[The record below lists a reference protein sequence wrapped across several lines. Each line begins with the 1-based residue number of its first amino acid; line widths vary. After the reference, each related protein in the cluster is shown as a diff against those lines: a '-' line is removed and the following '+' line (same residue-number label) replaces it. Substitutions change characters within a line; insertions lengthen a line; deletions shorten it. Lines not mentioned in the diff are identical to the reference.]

1 MPKCKLDLILDEP
14 DVVHSG
20 GGTIS
25 GRVEVTVDEDVTCK
39 ELEVRTH
46 WTTHGRGNISSGSE
60 DKVII
65 YQGDWRAGHRATYAF
80 ELPISEWP
88 PTYHGHHLNIE
99 HFVEAQANIP
109 WAFDPKASQP
119 FQMHS
124 TKQGS
129 GEKGSYK
136 EGGINWIGLLIAFAA
151 IAFAFSPGPRLLN
164 LPLAG
169 VWWLGVVGIF
179 CLVPWII
186 RNVLPKWALGSISAE
201 LDAESYCTGG
211 TIGGTISISPRK
223 SVQINGIQMTVSG
236 EEECV
241 SGSGSHRR
249 TYRHTLF
256 EGKEQ
261 LAESMILNPGHPNQF
276 ALGFTLPADAPPSI
290 DLGSNNIQW
299 SVDLR
304 IDIPRWPDWYI
315 SMPIHINPEQQT

>member
-14 DVVHSG
+14 DVVHPG

-25 GRVEVTVDEDVTCK
+25 GRVEVTVDKDVTCK
-39 ELEVRTH
+39 GLEVRTH
-46 WTTHGRGNISSGSE
+46 WTTHGSGNIDIGSE
-60 DKVII
+60 DSVII

-80 ELPISEWP
+80 EVPISEWP

-99 HFVEAQANIP
+99 HFVEARANIP

-124 TKQGS
+124 TKHEGTGKKS
-129 GEKGSYK
+129 SYK
-136 EGGINWIGLLIAFAA
+136 QGGFNWIGLLFAFAA
-151 IAFAFSPGPRLLN
+151 LAFFFNAGPRLFSLSSI
-164 LPLAG
+164 G
-169 VWWLGVVGIF
+169 VWFLGGIGVIV
-179 CLVPWII
+179 LVFWII
-186 RNVLPKWALGSISAE
+186 RSVLPKWALGSVSAE

-236 EEECV
+236 QEKCV
-241 SGSGSHRR
+241 SGSGSNRR
-249 TYRHTLF
+249 THRHTLY

-290 DLGSNNIQW
+290 DLDDNEIQW

-304 IDIPRWPDWYI
+304 IDIPSWPDWYI
-315 SMPIHINPEQQT
+315 SMPIQINPEQ